1 MPGTQVRDLD
11 SARWEEALNSDLPVL
26 VDFWAEWCGPCRMMT
41 PIVEGL
47 AMEYE
52 GRMRV
57 AKVNIDHVPELAQQY
72 GVMSIPT
79 LILFKAGEPIER
91 LVGFAPKEAVKHRL
105 EHVL

>member
-1 MPGTQVRDLD
+1 VRDLD